1 MFVLINIS
9 FVHLDKFLQNSGI
22 VSYCVVLIPS
32 VEFGEMEHAL
42 LPPGSHNL
50 GEVRKVS
57 LLY

>member
-1 MFVLINIS
+1 MFFVMNIS
-9 FVHLDKFLQNSGI
+9 FVHLEMFLQNFCI
-22 VSYCVVLIPS
+22 VSFWVVLFPY

-50 GEVRKVS
+50 GEVGKVS